1 MPDGSLV
8 VTGYRDAVW
17 LRSRPSSEW
26 RGVGANYR
34 PEVGAEGKAPACVLV
49 TSGQG
54 LGDRMKVRWIV
65 PLKLMSKL
73 LQPIQ
78 FYPTSLP
85 IIMMKLLFDCDMYCL
100 MICAVSIMIPS
111 IVAGSVVTL
120 FGSAPGSDDVIILYT
135 SALYITL
142 ILL

>member
-1 MPDGSLV
+1 M

-54 LGDRMKVRWIV
+54 LGDRMTVRWIV
-65 PLKLMSKL
+65 PLFSQHYSSQASSTL
-73 LQPIQ
+73 LLLYFIK
-78 FYPTSLP
+78 
-85 IIMMKLLFDCDMYCL
+85 MKIF
-100 MICAVSIMIPS
+100 I
-111 IVAGSVVTL
+111 
-120 FGSAPGSDDVIILYT
+120 
-135 SALYITL
+135 
-142 ILL
+142 

>member
-1 MPDGSLV
+1 MQAGLMAWVRRQSAREEAKSRGGLDVLCLNAGIMARDDERTRDGFEVQMQTNQLSHFLLALLTCPSLE
-8 VTGYRDAVW
+8 DAASV
-17 LRSRPSSEW
+17 LLSPCGRRERYS
-26 RGVGANYR
+26 
-34 PEVGAEGKAPACVLV
+34 CVMV

-85 IIMMKLLFDCDMYCL
+85 IIMMKLLF
-100 MICAVSIMIPS
+100 
-111 IVAGSVVTL
+111 
-120 FGSAPGSDDVIILYT
+120 VI
-135 SALYITL
+135 SFNG
-142 ILL
+142 